1 MGAAPVYRP
10 ESLVSHV
17 LVILHHGIENRGH
30 HAPVARAVAL
40 EPVQDELRYRGIPD
54 QLGTA
59 QDLEVTRDRG
69 LWQVKDCLEIGDEQ
83 RRGGQAVQDPKS
95 GRFGDREQELRSG

>member
-17 LVILHHGIENRGH
+17 LVILQHGIENRGH
-30 HAPVARAVAL
+30 HAPVAGAVAL
-40 EPVQDELRYRGIPD
+40 DPVQDELRDRGIPD
-54 QLGTA
+54 QLGAA
-59 QDLEVTRDRG
+59 QDLEVTRDRR
-69 LWQVKDCLEIGDEQ
+69 LWQVQDGLEVGHEQ

-95 GRFGDREQELRSG
+95 GRFGDREQELGSG